1 MLTHEY
7 APISRTS
14 RMSESSISFGNHTF
28 SAIISAES
36 HVRPKMVYFTM
47 RVYGFRV
54 THSKSGLKPS
64 NSTPEKMP

>member
-1 MLTHEY
+1 
-7 APISRTS
+7 
-14 RMSESSISFGNHTF
+14 MSESSISFGNHTF
-28 SAIISAES
+28 SAIMSAES
-36 HVRPKMVYFTM
+36 HVRPNIVCFAI